1 MGLRSNTRL
10 HRRKH
15 ALYAVGPIFNRPISK
30 EKMSMTTTDVNKR
43 DWVSLEHQYYQGTF
57 KRQPVTFVRGK
68 GTRVW
73 DSDGKSYLD
82 LVAGIA
88 VNVLGHCHPAIVE
101 AVQQQATQLVHVS
114 NLYYNTRQIELAEQL
129 SKLSN
134 GMRSFFSN
142 SGAEAVEGAIKLAR
156 KYGRIH
162 KEGAFEI
169 ISMERSFHGR
179 TLATTAAT
187 GQAFYQAT
195 WVPIP
200 DGFKQV
206 PYNNLQALKDATSEK
221 TVGILLEAVQGEGG
235 IWPGTKE
242 FIQGVREWCD
252 ERNLVMIC
260 DEVQAG
266 MGRTGKFFSWEHYGI
281 VPDIVTMAK
290 GLAGGVPIGAMLT
303 GPRSDLFAPGDHGTT
318 FGGNPLA
325 SAAGIATIKTILD
338 ENLLENAAKMGAYWN
353 SKMQAFCEKYAFID
367 SPRGLGLTQA
377 VNVKHELAPTIVQQ
391 ALEHGLL
398 LNNLGPGTLRMI
410 PPLILK
416 TEDID
421 EATEL
426 LDRALTDVANMPVAQ
441 A

>member
-1 MGLRSNTRL
+1 
-10 HRRKH
+10 
-15 ALYAVGPIFNRPISK
+15 
-30 EKMSMTTTDVNKR
+30 MTTTNINKR
-43 DWVSLEHQYYQGTF
+43 DWVSLEQKYYQGTF

-73 DSDGKSYLD
+73 DSDGKVYLD

-101 AVQQQATQLVHVS
+101 AVQQQVTQLIHVS

-129 SKLSN
+129 GILSN
-134 GMRSFFSN
+134 DMRSFFSN
-142 SGAEAVEGAIKLAR
+142 SGAEANEGAIKLAR
-156 KYGRIH
+156 KFGRVH
-162 KEGAFEI
+162 KDGAYEI

-187 GQAFYQAT
+187 GQASYQAT
-195 WVPIP
+195 WIPLP

-206 PYNNLQALKDATSEK
+206 PFNDLQALKEATSEK

-235 IWPGTKE
+235 IWPGSKE
-242 FIQGVREWCD
+242 FIQGIREWCNQ
-252 ERNLVMIC
+252 RNLVMIC

-266 MGRTGKFFSWEHYGI
+266 MGRTGKFFSWEHYDI

-318 FGGNPLA
+318 FGGNPIA
-325 SAAGIATIKTILD
+325 CAAGIATIKTILD
-338 ENLLENAAKMGAYWN
+338 QNLLENAAKIGEYWH
-353 SKMQAFCEKYAFID
+353 SKFEGFCKKYDFID
-367 SPRGLGLTQA
+367 SPRGLGLMQA
-377 VNVKHELAPTIVQQ
+377 VNVKHDLAPTIVQQ

-398 LNNLGPGTLRMI
+398 LNALGTSTLRI
-410 PPLILK
+410 VPPLNISL
-416 TEDID
+416 EEVD
-421 EATEL
+421 EAAEL
-426 LDRALTDVANMPVAQ
+426 LDKALADVAQMPIAN